1 MGDSRPTSSAS
12 SRQEESIP
20 YVNRMEGELGD
31 ENPEV
36 VGDGTNTLQN
46 DRTMAHKFRDKQN
59 RTPVGGEEEMPTL
72 H

>member
-12 SRQEESIP
+12 SRQEESVP
-20 YVNRMEGELGD
+20 YINRMEGELED

-36 VGDGTNTLQN
+36 VGGGTNTLQN
-46 DRTMAHKFRDKQN
+46 DRTMAQKLRDKQN
-59 RTPVGGEEEMPTL
+59 RTPVGGEEMPTL